1 MSWQNYFNKTIG
13 TRYYY
18 KNRHVVSLPDNLQMP
33 PTDNLDGLF
42 HGCYLLQDISPLANW
57 DVSKVKNM
65 NYLFAECASLKD
77 ISALSSWNVSNV
89 TSMEFMFTDCRELQD
104 ITALSSWDTSK
115 VKDMSCM
122 FYNRSIKGKAVTDSL
137 K

>member
-1 MSWQNYFNKTIG
+1 MIAIKDMSWQDYFNKTIK

-18 KNRHVVSLPDNLQMP
+18 KDRYVVSLPDNLQMP

-42 HGCYLLQDISPLANW
+42 QGCYLLQDISALANW

-65 NYLFAECASLKD
+65 NYLFAECASLK
-77 ISALSSWNVSNV
+77 
-89 TSMEFMFTDCRELQD
+89 D